1 MCLQEEQ
8 GQPFQLALNTH
19 LGKHLQHCVRNL
31 SIKSIC
37 CQQQEAT
44 ASQLKQTDV
53 RVQLLLSAGPGCRG
67 GQGSR
72 DARSCRTH
80 LPSVPLPAELG
91 AAHRSCAPG
100 RGAAA
105 SCGAG
110 ALLFGFVL
118 LRARFCKKHRKK
130 KIHLWISCDKQ
141 SESPGPS
148 KGLVAIG
155 PFARSLPP
163 VAGGN
168 IGSEARRGDGVRQDG
183 LGWGRTGTA
192 CRVPAPPHAPAE
204 PPRSGQPPLPPGE
217 RRAGPSPAR
226 GEVWADD
233 GRPGSARPRSALPL
247 AVGRPRC

>member
-141 SESPGPS
+141 SESPGAEQRAR
-148 KGLVAIG
+148 GNRAV
-155 PFARSLPP
+155 RSLAPSRRGRKHR
-163 VAGGN
+163 VRSTAGGWGATGRAGMGEN
-168 IGSEARRGDGVRQDG
+168 GDGLPGSGPTARTRG
-183 LGWGRTGTA
+183 AAALRATAASAGGEEGR
-192 CRVPAPPHAPAE
+192 AE
-204 PPRSGQPPLPPGE
+204 P
-217 RRAGPSPAR
+217 
-226 GEVWADD
+226 
-233 GRPGSARPRSALPL
+233 RPGRG
-247 AVGRPRC
+247 VGR